1 MKQAKLNES
10 TKLPKGILEEMA
22 DLLDSNFN
30 YENTVDF
37 DDPQAFTDK
46 YGQEL
51 YDKTIEVFK
60 EKWYTVLGEA
70 IQNGFPSFQECIEEV
85 MWDGIYEQ
93 AGWSH
98 KRIKE

>member
-1 MKQAKLNES
+1 MKQAKINEK
-10 TKLPKGILEEMA
+10 TLLPEEILEEMA
-22 DLLDSNFN
+22 DLLESNFN

-37 DDPQAFTDK
+37 DDPGAFTNK

-70 IQNGFPSFQECIEEV
+70 IQNEFPSFQECLEEV
-85 MWDGIYEQ
+85 IWEERKANIHEQ
-93 AGWSH
+93 AARFH
-98 KRIKE
+98 